1 MIKFDFKTFNNMTLD
16 DYNLDKIKDKFLLE
30 NKMSGWYNLDNIDT
44 TDIKKCAK
52 TIRNKAD
59 VFIVPADNYEEAK
72 QIVNKYNYKIKLI
85 EAKNFNQVLE
95 DLEKI

>member
-1 MIKFDFKTFNNMTLD
+1 MGAVK
-16 DYNLDKIKDKFLLE
+16 
-30 NKMSGWYNLDNIDT
+30 
-44 TDIKKCAK
+44 
-52 TIRNKAD
+52 NKAD

>member
-1 MIKFDFKTFNNMTLD
+1 MDGNVGEIAGVK
-16 DYNLDKIKDKFLLE
+16 YKIMGAVK
-30 NKMSGWYNLDNIDT
+30 
-44 TDIKKCAK
+44 
-52 TIRNKAD
+52 NKAD